1 MPEKENIQK
10 TAAPATTQAATA
22 HQTGAPA
29 RNNDRR
35 GGRGGQQGG
44 GQRGGGRDR
53 RGGRSQERDPREFE
67 QKTLELSRVTR
78 VTKGGKRMRFRATV
92 VVGDKKGRVGFGVA
106 KGADVAMALDK
117 AARQAK
123 KHLVVVPLIKGTVPH
138 EVLAK
143 FGAGMIMIKPAPQG
157 TGLKCGGPVRVVLEL
172 AGVPNAV
179 SKVLGGKNKINNV
192 KATFAA
198 LNMLRKEKASVT
210 PSA

>member
-1 MPEKENIQK
+1 MPEQENIQK
-10 TAAPATTQAATA
+10 TAAPAATQAATA
-22 HQTGAPA
+22 PQAGAPA
-29 RNNDRR
+29 RSNDRR

-53 RGGRSQERDPREFE
+53 RGGRPQERDPREFE

-117 AARQAK
+117 ASRQAK
-123 KHLVVVPLIKGTVPH
+123 KHLITVPLIKETVPH

-179 SKVLGGKNKINNV
+179 SKILGGKNKINNV

-198 LNMLRKEKASVT
+198 LNMLRKEKSSVT